1 MSEKTVQDI
10 MLPLT
15 EYAIVD
21 GDATLAEALFA
32 LDDAQT
38 LLAPGRHPHRAVLVR
53 SSKGEITGK
62 LGHLAFLRALLP
74 ERQAWESEE
83 LLVRAGVSKDMRSM
97 SDGIWEFLADDM
109 LNVDEK
115 VHHVKVKDVC
125 SPTSATIRDNATL
138 TEAIREFS
146 HHCILSL
153 LVTREDRVVGVLRL
167 ADLFDEIAD
176 GVRRTRRLDNEK
188 AE

>member
-10 MLPLT
+10 MLPLA

-32 LDDAQT
+32 LDEAQT
-38 LLAPGRHPHRAVLVR
+38 LLAPGRYPHRAVLVR
-53 SSKGEITGK
+53 SSEGEISGK
-62 LGHLAFLRALLP
+62 LGHLAFLQALLP

-83 LLVRAGVSKDMRSM
+83 LLNRAGVSRDMRSM

-109 LNVDEK
+109 LNVSEK

-125 SPTSATIRDNATL
+125 SPTSATIRHNATL

-146 HHCILSL
+146 HHGILSF
-153 LVTREDRVVGVLRL
+153 LVTREGRFVGILIL
-167 ADLFDEIAD
+167 ADLFDEIANE
-176 GVRRTRRLDNEK
+176 VRRTKRQDNDK
-188 AE
+188 AD